1 MGKWSDEWDSKTQ
14 DYVAKLVKFAG
25 IMGLLV
31 GFGIAVF
38 FLYILPPIFDGVLV
52 SMGLQEDIPNIDCTR
67 LTEKYTA
74 DHVQY
79 SYEDMGFYEW
89 AKENICK

>member
-1 MGKWSDEWDSKTQ
+1 MGKWSDEWDNHTK

-25 IMGLLV
+25 IVGLLV

-38 FLYILPPIFDGVLV
+38 FLYILPPILDDLLV
-52 SMGLQEDIPNIDCTR
+52 SFGLQEDIPDIDCKR

-79 SYEDMGFYEW
+79 SYEDTRFYEW